1 VGNVYLEWKHVG
13 DRRTYE
19 VSAWHVDHGRRRL
32 GMQLFARRTVMDK
45 TCEVVVLVVLG
56 LEGLIQLWVRYIRL
70 AWTAENGQ

>member
-1 VGNVYLEWKHVG
+1 
-13 DRRTYE
+13 
-19 VSAWHVDHGRRRL
+19 
-32 GMQLFARRTVMDK
+32 MQLFARRTVMDK